1 MIMKLVLT
9 GLLML
14 FLTCKEK
21 LASKDFSD
29 NKNSASNEKIEV
41 NKSITSDVKQQ
52 DIQKPVSKQKKA
64 INFEDIYHYP
74 YMLTTDKFLLINDQE
89 KMDKVYSII
98 HKKIGGGRM
107 APIPTVTENDSYLVF
122 KAELKNSNDVE
133 VKEIFLSDETLYVVL
148 KDYYNP
154 QISESSRVAPNI
166 LVKLLEKVNTKKII
180 IDHQ

>member
-1 MIMKLVLT
+1 MFVLPLKQAELRDLER
-9 GLLML
+9 LLAVSYTHL
-14 FLTCKEK
+14 
-21 LASKDFSD
+21 
-29 NKNSASNEKIEV
+29 
-41 NKSITSDVKQQ
+41 DVYKRQ
-52 DIQKPVSKQKKA
+52 IQKPVSKQKKA

-98 HKKIGGGRM
+98 HKKSGGGRM

-154 QISESSRVAPNI
+154 VSYTHLDVYKRQVQSFLS
-166 LVKLLEKVNTKKII
+166 
-180 IDHQ
+180 